1 MNWAPYA
8 VYNPQLWH
16 WPETWPL
23 VSLSPTVEPFIVIG
37 YATFY
42 IGPVLPGDLDPAAPA
57 GARGRSSRS
66 SGGTRSSAWRR

>member
-16 WPETWPL
+16 WPEDWPL

-42 IGPVLPGDLDPAAPA
+42 FIGAFFPRPSGSC
-57 GARGRSSRS
+57 GAFRRARPSTRS
-66 SGGTRSSAWRR
+66 SGATR